1 MNDMT
6 RHSAIL
12 CGVLGIGI
20 AAAVAGQTD
29 VAKGAVVRLQLNEVQ
44 PGSMAS
50 EQYCTVVFADRHFH
64 SEKASRSRGKDTDRK
79 VYEGELSEADWN
91 ALGGIIDSEGF
102 RSLNVSQGVPSLVIQ
117 DAHTITISVA
127 RGARFQNM
135 EFLDN
140 KSRKPYESQLKPLL
154 RWWKSLRGEHVAES
168 KAAPD
173 ARCSLDNS
181 NAIFSQ

>member
-1 MNDMT
+1 MT
-6 RHSAIL
+6 ASLATV
-12 CGVLGIGI
+12 CGILGIGL
-20 AAAVAGQTD
+20 AAAVVGQSET
-29 VAKGAVVRLQLNEVQ
+29 AKGAGVRLQLNEVQ
-44 PGSMAS
+44 PGAMAS

-91 ALGGIIDSEGF
+91 ALGAIIDSEGF
-102 RSLNVSQGVPSLVIQ
+102 RTLNVAQGVPPLVIE
-117 DAHTITISVA
+117 DAHTVTVSVA

-140 KSRKPYESQLKPLL
+140 KSRKPYDSQLKPLL
-154 RWWKSLRGEHVAES
+154 RWWKSFRGEHVAES
-168 KAAPD
+168 KVAPD

-181 NAIFSQ
+181 SAVFSQ

>member
-1 MNDMT
+1 MKMMT
-6 RHSAIL
+6 LPSAIL

-29 VAKGAVVRLQLNEVQ
+29 VVKGAAVRLQLNEVQ

-79 VYEGELSEADWN
+79 VYEGELSEADWS

-102 RSLNVSQGVPSLVIQ
+102 RALNVPQGVPPLVIQ
-117 DAHTITISVA
+117 DAHTVTISVA

-154 RWWKSLRGEHVAES
+154 RWWKSFRGERVAES
-168 KAAPD
+168 KVAPD

-181 NAIFSQ
+181 NAVFSQ

>member
-1 MNDMT
+1 MT
-6 RHSAIL
+6 RSFAIV
-12 CGVLGIGI
+12 CGILGIGLG
-20 AAAVAGQTD
+20 AAVAGQSEI
-29 VAKGAVVRLQLNEVQ
+29 ANGAGVRLQLNEVQ
-44 PGSMAS
+44 PGTMAS
-50 EQYCTVVFADRHFH
+50 EQYCTVIFANRHFH

-102 RSLNVSQGVPSLVIQ
+102 RALNVPQVVSPLVIQ
-117 DAHTITISVA
+117 DAHTVTISVA

-140 KSRKPYESQLKPLL
+140 KSRKPYDSQLKPLL
-154 RWWKSLRGEHVAES
+154 RWWKSFRGERVAES
-168 KAAPD
+168 KVAPD

-181 NAIFSQ
+181 NAVFSQ